1 MENLNLMVGSEKF
14 VFEKSVNMEW
24 LEFNYGEMLNDWK
37 DVFNG
42 DGIYKIEFGSRGMIE
57 NIIKVSNGNELN
69 YLDKEELIEFIES
82 GYDYGDCFENEED
95 LREYLEEFVDSGV
108 IKDGV
113 VVGKNGE
120 LVNYEYVFESMNEE
134 EENEY
139 YWVRG

>member
-14 VFEKSVNMEW
+14 VFEKSVDMDW

>member
-1 MENLNLMVGSEKF
+1 MVGSEKF